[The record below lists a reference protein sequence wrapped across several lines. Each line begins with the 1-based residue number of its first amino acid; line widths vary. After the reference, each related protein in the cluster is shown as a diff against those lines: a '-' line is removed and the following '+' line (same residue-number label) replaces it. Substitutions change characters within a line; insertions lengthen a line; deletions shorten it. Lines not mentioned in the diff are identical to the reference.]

1 MIKMNE
7 IELELI
13 SDIKM
18 PLFIEKGMREG
29 ISYIAKR
36 YNKANN
42 KYMTDYDISK
52 VSIYIADLDANY
64 KSSSIAVPTGQ
75 WYIYIPISGASTST
89 IHLLKL
95 S

>member
-18 PLFIEKGMREG
+18 PLFIEKGMRES
-29 ISYIAKR
+29 IFYIAKR

-52 VSIYIADLDANY
+52 VNIYIADLDANY
-64 KSSSIAVPTGQ
+64 KSSSVAVPTGP
-75 WYIYIPISGASTST
+75 WYIYIPMSGVSTST